1 MTDLFDFPAVTPDAG
16 PTGRRAAARKRAA
29 ARRRRRRR
37 LQTSLIVIVVL
48 AVVGVVAYNTWD
60 GVSGL
65 LKNPFAAD
73 STDYPGPGGGSVEVE
88 VPEGATGTTIGQVL
102 HEADVVASVGAFKK
116 AWEQNPASGGIQ
128 PGTYA
133 LRTKM
138 KASDAVAALVKNE
151 KVETKVTIPEGFIA
165 TQVLD
170 RITSVTGIT
179 KEDLDAAIAD
189 PASIGLPDE
198 AGGNVEGWLFP
209 ATYTV
214 TPKDTATTVLS
225 QMIAKT
231 IAELDAQGVAPEN
244 RLDILKKASIVEK
257 EAPAGFFGQVARVI
271 DNRLYNNCDA
281 NGGRL
286 GMDAIDAYGLG
297 IPASELTKAQLY
309 DADLPYASRKH
320 PGLPP
325 TPIGNPGTN
334 AIVAAVNPPEGTEC
348 WYVTVNT
355 DTGETKFADTYAGFQ
370 EIEAEYKAW
379 LAAKEQG

>member
-1 MTDLFDFPAVTPDAG
+1 M
-16 PTGRRAAARKRAA
+16 
-29 ARRRRRRR
+29 
-37 LQTSLIVIVVL
+37 
-48 AVVGVVAYNTWD
+48 
-60 GVSGL
+60 
-65 LKNPFAAD
+65 
-73 STDYPGPGGGSVEVE
+73 
-88 VPEGATGTTIGQVL
+88 
-102 HEADVVASVGAFKK
+102 
-116 AWEQNPASGGIQ
+116 
-128 PGTYA
+128 
-133 LRTKM
+133 
-138 KASDAVAALVKNE
+138 KNE

-355 DTGETKFADTYAGFQ
+355 DTGETKFADTYAASRRSKRSTRPGSPRRNR
-370 EIEAEYKAW
+370 AEPCPCPSGGLRCSAIPSPTLCHPCCTLPPTGRW
-379 LAAKEQG
+379 DWTAGSTRRSTPRARGSRIGSTTWT